1 MKHIRSHFVF
11 NRSQRNGIFILV
23 IVIVVLQMFYFYLN
37 FGSSSPPSLS
47 ENPELNLFQKKIDS
61 VRMAQQA
68 GDTLRIYPFNPN
80 FVTDYR
86 GYTLGMTV
94 EEIDRLH
101 SYRAEDKWVNSAME
115 FQQVTGISDSLLNII
130 SPYFRFPDWVTGS
143 KPQVVNR
150 NVAPVQSAAQKQD
163 LNAASVEDLVAV
175 KGIGETLAGRIV
187 NYRNRIGG
195 FVDDIQLKD
204 IYGLS
209 FETRAEVLKSFTVKN
224 APKVELLDLN
234 TASVLELS
242 NVPYI
247 DYELAREI
255 VNYRLLHENIGSF
268 EELAK
273 IKEFPSEKIDRI
285 AL

>member
-1 MKHIRSHFVF
+1 M
-11 NRSQRNGIFILV
+11 
-23 IVIVVLQMFYFYLN
+23 
-37 FGSSSPPSLS
+37 
-47 ENPELNLFQKKIDS
+47 
-61 VRMAQQA
+61 
-68 GDTLRIYPFNPN
+68 
-80 FVTDYR
+80 
-86 GYTLGMTV
+86 
-94 EEIDRLH
+94 
-101 SYRAEDKWVNSAME
+101 
-115 FQQVTGISDSLLNII
+115 
-130 SPYFRFPDWVTGS
+130 
-143 KPQVVNR
+143 VNR
-150 NVAPVQSAAQKQD
+150 NAAPIAAAAQKQD

-204 IYGLS
+204 IYGLN

-224 APKVELLDLN
+224 APKVEILDIN
-234 TASVLELS
+234 RASVLELS

-255 VNYRLLHENIGSF
+255 VNYRLLHENINSF

-285 AL
+285 ALYLTLK